1 VNSSWRAAILLLGAA
16 CASGTPSARPTGPA
30 PAPRPTLDPG
40 RVEPARATTIRY
52 PASGG
57 GFLRYALARRD
68 SIVATMPTGEGQM
81 QILGRTAYVT
91 ISWVAADTGTRI
103 TTLVDSI
110 VADSGLT
117 NFAAS
122 LDSARGLRWTALRL
136 PSGRLTAVSSG
147 RGSLVGDQ
155 IRDQVHLLFP
165 VLPLTGAHPG
175 EAWTDSTTRPTRVSA
190 FEANETALTTSVA
203 AETLTSGN
211 LFEIAAVRVRRATGE
226 GTQFSQAMTVQA
238 TGTDT
243 LTYRLA
249 IDGRVVQVTG
259 NRNTDLVVQLPSI
272 GQSVPA
278 HESSILRMTL
288 LR

>member
-1 VNSSWRAAILLLGAA
+1 
-16 CASGTPSARPTGPA
+16 
-30 PAPRPTLDPG
+30 
-40 RVEPARATTIRY
+40 
-52 PASGG
+52 
-57 GFLRYALARRD
+57 
-68 SIVATMPTGEGQM
+68 
-81 QILGRTAYVT
+81 
-91 ISWVAADTGTRI
+91 
-103 TTLVDSI
+103 
-110 VADSGLT
+110 
-117 NFAAS
+117 
-122 LDSARGLRWTALRL
+122 
-136 PSGRLTAVSSG
+136 
-147 RGSLVGDQ
+147 
-155 IRDQVHLLFP
+155 
-165 VLPLTGAHPG
+165 
-175 EAWTDSTTRPTRVSA
+175 VSA